1 MQSKYLISSST
12 DILQGVNPFY
22 DKAREIEIGTLQAE
36 VNTSDFSFNGM
47 FPIFS
52 KTRKV
57 LYEIPFQVQGLSP
70 VSIKSALSF

>member
-1 MQSKYLISSST
+1 MC
-12 DILQGVNPFY
+12 
-22 DKAREIEIGTLQAE
+22 TLQAE